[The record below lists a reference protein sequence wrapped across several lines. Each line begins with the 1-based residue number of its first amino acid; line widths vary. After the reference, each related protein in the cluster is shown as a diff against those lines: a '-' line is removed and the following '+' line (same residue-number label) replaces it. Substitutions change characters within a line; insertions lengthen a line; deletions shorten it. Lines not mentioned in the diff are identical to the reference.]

1 MKFWIKVALGVIAG
15 FAGGFTTGFL
25 VHKKMNDVE
34 FEEIEKEEM
43 ALLEQQATEQKAAA
57 SEAVSSSLARV
68 ESVQDLPSDPD
79 KMRMTLQGKVS
90 YVQADMEA
98 KERYSKIWNT
108 VKEYSNEENADE
120 LPIQREEDDDDIS
133 DMEEGLDEEFLEMLE
148 EEQVEPG
155 QVMPPHVIT
164 LAEFYNERSEYDKVT
179 INWYEPDVFLDERE
193 DVIADLKTYVGNID
207 IHKLFATN
215 GPDEDPD
222 IRFVRNEQYGTDY
235 EIVRHHRTWTETI
248 GGSE

>member
-43 ALLEQQATEQKAAA
+43 ALLEQQATEQKATA